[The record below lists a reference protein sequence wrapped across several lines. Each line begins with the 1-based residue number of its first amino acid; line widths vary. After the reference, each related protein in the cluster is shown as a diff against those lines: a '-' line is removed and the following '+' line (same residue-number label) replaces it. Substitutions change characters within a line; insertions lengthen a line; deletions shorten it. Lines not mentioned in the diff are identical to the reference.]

1 MSQVRENHQ
10 SKTVHAFYDPAPV
23 TAVLCPAGICVI
35 GSVRPSAGHVPLAL
49 TRGVQDGGT
58 QVLVLKDT

>member
-1 MSQVRENHQ
+1 M
-10 SKTVHAFYDPAPV
+10 
-23 TAVLCPAGICVI
+23 I